1 VFENIVPVIVLM
13 SLHLHL
19 HQHYYHRNYQDNQYE
34 FPVLA
39 DDKHPVVR
47 DDEDHMD
54 LIVVGWIQPEKKK

>member
-1 VFENIVPVIVLM
+1 M

-19 HQHYYHRNYQDNQYE
+19 HQHYYRHNYQDNQYE

-54 LIVVGWIQPEKKK
+54 LIVVGWIQPKKKK